1 MWSVNIETGPLLPYT
16 VFREQETEPASI
28 RKELVSMN
36 SLNTSKVSPMG
47 MATQRMLAIKR
58 KDERVSV
65 GVQRLSEAK
74 GPLEKT
80 TIRAMRFYG

>member
-1 MWSVNIETGPLLPYT
+1 
-16 VFREQETEPASI
+16 
-28 RKELVSMN
+28 MN
-36 SLNTSKVSPMG
+36 SLNISKVSPMG
-47 MATQRMLAIKR
+47 MATQRMLAIEQ

-74 GPLEKT
+74 GPLEKA

>member
-1 MWSVNIETGPLLPYT
+1 
-16 VFREQETEPASI
+16 
-28 RKELVSMN
+28 MN
-36 SLNTSKVSPMG
+36 SLNISKVSPMG
-47 MATQRMLAIKR
+47 MATQRTLAIKR

-74 GPLEKT
+74 GPLEKA